1 MNWNEIVTR
10 RTPVKTKDR
19 AGYGYVVG
27 EYKDNLLVIEG
38 KVVSHEYMIPKGKVD
53 NYDGIELSLKISSDQ
68 ISPDFRLKLPQN
80 L

>member
-1 MNWNEIVTR
+1 MNWHEIVTK

-38 KVVSHEYMIPKGKVD
+38 KLVSHEYMIPKGKVD
-53 NYDGIELSLKISSDQ
+53 NYDGRELCLNIRSDQ
-68 ISPDFRLKLPQN
+68 INPDFRL
-80 L
+80 